1 MNGLFPKDTIKI
13 TAETVGIT
21 NLKDK
26 VAAAL
31 ANDVEYRVHE
41 IIQEANKFMRHSK
54 RTRLTGEDIN
64 NALRVRNV
72 DPLYGFSLNDNSK
85 FQRITNNQ
93 HDLFYV
99 EDDEW
104 EFENVISSA
113 MPRVP
118 NDVSFSAHW
127 LAVEGVQPAIPHNP
141 TPPPP
146 PEEESKVEIRKKNVP
161 KNDDL
166 QVKAGLSVTNNVE
179 VKPLVQ
185 HVLSMEHQIFYDKVT
200 KTMKSE
206 ESRDSKTKIT
216 VLNNLEH
223 DTGLAQLLPYFIQFI
238 CEQIGIHVRKNFN
251 VLEPMLKMA
260 EALINNKSLYLEPYL
275 HNLMPAILTCVV
287 RRKLGQSIE
296 EKHWSLRELAARI
309 LAKICD
315 RYGGSYNTLQPR
327 ITRNLMSCFMDTSK
341 SLYTH
346 YGCIVAMGAL
356 GREVIR
362 TILVPNLKTYG
373 DLLSTYANDPDLTK
387 RDAASRC
394 YNTIVDMLAKLKET
408 VDPLID
414 IELQKTP
421 IDDLR
426 EKLENRIGKYFADGV
441 LRQIGD
447 EHVIMAIINS

>member
-13 TAETVGIT
+13 TAETVGVT

-104 EFENVISSA
+104 EFESVISSA

-118 NDVSFSAHW
+118 TDVSFSAHW

-146 PEEESKVEIRKKNVP
+146 LEEESKMEARKKYVP

-166 QVKAGLSVTNNVE
+166 QVKAGLPVTNNVE

-185 HVLSMEHQIFYDKVT
+185 HVLSMEHQIFYEKVT
-200 KTMKSE
+200 KAMKSE
-206 ESRDSKTKIT
+206 DSRDSKTKVN

-287 RRKLGQSIE
+287 RRKLGLSMG

-373 DLLSTYANDPDLTK
+373 DLLSTYANDLDPIK
-387 RDAASRC
+387 RDAAARC

-426 EKLENRIGKYFADGV
+426 ERLEDKIGKYFADGV